1 MSVTTSTVP
10 KHCKSQVLVTI
21 VTTAATVSSIWDL
34 GSESWVSGKALSKQN
49 KQTSKQNK
57 TMQKKMGTEAMQKS
71 LLQTG
76 EGVWGRGWENEGRD
90 REQCPR
96 RRGVKMRATQRS

>member
-1 MSVTTSTVP
+1 MSVTTSTVR

-49 KQTSKQNK
+49 KQTSKTKQC
-57 TMQKKMGTEAMQKS
+57 KKKWALKLCRKACYRQEKGC
-71 LLQTG
+71 G
-76 EGVWGRGWENEGRD
+76 GGDG
-90 REQCPR
+90 
-96 RRGVKMRATQRS
+96 KMRAGTESSVHEGEELR